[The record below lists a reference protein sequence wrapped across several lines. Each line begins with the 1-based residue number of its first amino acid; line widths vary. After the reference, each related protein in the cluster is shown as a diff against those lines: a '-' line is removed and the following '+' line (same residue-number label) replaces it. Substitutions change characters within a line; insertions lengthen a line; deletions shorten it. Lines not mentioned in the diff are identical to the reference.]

1 MNWEDECFLLS
12 KSKFRENANIIN
24 VFSKSRGKVSGLVY
38 GGTSRKIRN
47 YLQISNKLFIIH
59 NSKSEN
65 KLGYFKT
72 ELVKPISPLY
82 FNDKKKTTAI
92 ISLCSI
98 LNTLLPDSQPN
109 KKIYNTFENFLN
121 CLDLDN
127 WIILFIFFELSLIKE
142 LGYDPSL
149 SNFKSEISNKSE
161 MNKIKIDN
169 SVYEV
174 PAFLILN
181 QLPKKI
187 TNVLVMKSLYFTR
200 NLIQKRFFIPNN
212 LIFPKSR
219 ILFENYFNLSK

>member
-1 MNWEDECFLLS
+1 MNWEDEGFLLS

-24 VFSKSRGKVSGLVY
+24 VFSKSRGRVSGLVY
-38 GGTSRKIRN
+38 GGNSRKIKN

-59 NSKSEN
+59 NSKNEN

-82 FNDKKKTTAI
+82 FNDKKKTSAL

-98 LNTLLPDSQPN
+98 LNILLPESQPN
-109 KKIYNTFENFLN
+109 KNIYNTFENFLN

-127 WIILFIFFELSLIKE
+127 WIVLYIFFELSLLKE

-149 SNFKSEISNKSE
+149 NNFKSEISNKE
-161 MNKIKIDN
+161 LNKIKIDN
-169 SVYEV
+169 TIYEV
-174 PAFLILN
+174 PSFLISN
-181 QLPKKI
+181 QLPEKI
-187 TNVLVMKSLYFTR
+187 TNSLVIKALYFTR
-200 NLIQKRFFIPNN
+200 NLIQRRFFVSNN

-219 ILFENYFNLSK
+219 ILFENYFNLSN

>member
-38 GGTSRKIRN
+38 GGNSRKIRN

-82 FNDKKKTTAI
+82 FNDKKKITAI

-127 WIILFIFFELSLIKE
+127 WIILFIFFELSLLKE

-149 SNFKSEISNKSE
+149 SNFKSEILNKSE

-169 SVYEV
+169 IVY
-174 PAFLILN
+174 
-181 QLPKKI
+181 
-187 TNVLVMKSLYFTR
+187 
-200 NLIQKRFFIPNN
+200 
-212 LIFPKSR
+212 
-219 ILFENYFNLSK
+219 